1 MGPPSD
7 WSALPPEPIRV
18 AIVGTFYTLAQNTV
32 NAVVC

>member
-1 MGPPSD
+1 MGPPSG